1 LWYLNRYKNKHE
13 ECSSILNVLIK
24 KIRVYLSLIFV
35 PLEYSE
41 TTKIIIDSLY
51 CSSPRKSLVKGE
63 RFMRGEE
70 KPELT
75 LVWMDIAFVWGK
87 KG

>member
-1 LWYLNRYKNKHE
+1 MDEFY
-13 ECSSILNVLIK
+13 S
-24 KIRVYLSLIFV
+24 V
-35 PLEYSE
+35 PLESSE

-63 RFMRGEE
+63 RFIRGEE

-75 LVWMDIAFVWGK
+75 IRLTDQKSISM
-87 KG
+87 

>member
-1 LWYLNRYKNKHE
+1 MDEFY
-13 ECSSILNVLIK
+13 
-24 KIRVYLSLIFV
+24 FV
-35 PLEYSE
+35 PLESSE

-63 RFMRGEE
+63 RFIRGEE

-75 LVWMDIAFVWGK
+75 I
-87 KG
+87 